1 MVFSI
6 FYSPDL
12 MQNSWFAE
20 LGAYIR
26 ECTVFCHICSTNFN
40 EVFFFLNNML
50 ANTEL
55 SFKVEGNNVYIT
67 QIYLIYSG

>member
-20 LGAYIR
+20 LDAHIR
-26 ECTVFCHICSTNFN
+26 ECTVFCHIFPTNFI
-40 EVFFFLNNML
+40 EVFFGGLDNML

-55 SFKVEGNNVYIT
+55 SFKV
-67 QIYLIYSG
+67 